1 MPVAGWCSIRS
12 SNGDTILSPI
22 ETNDRSVSVTPRSN
36 NQDTKT
42 LKQSLQQ
49 KQQKGEQAAEK
60 GANKLNRAMDK
71 LGDQLNKSDK
81 SKLDQARVEMQR
93 TKQQLQKLIKE
104 DVTNSPQYREAQHQ
118 LETQQK
124 EFKEFLDDMQGKLA
138 AMGANMENV
147 NEAMQEQSAL
157 ETIEQSLKITHERM
171 KEVQK
176 TLAIQQ
182 ELLNVSNASSVPA
195 NAKMENYGFQNGDV
209 IKMGQ
214 NCFVVRA
221 VFQDA
226 SGVPRIAAE
235 AGADDEGESNGD
247 FEGIQ
252 IIEVPGTNRAIF
264 PEIETVKRLTSGN
277 LLMLLIGVMNKIS
290 EEQSARQ

>member
-1 MPVAGWCSIRS
+1 MPVAGWCSIRA
-12 SNGDTILSPI
+12 NNQDTILSPI
-22 ETNDRSVSVTPRSN
+22 ETNDRSVSVTPRAN

-104 DVTNSPQYREAQHQ
+104 DVTNSPQYREAQ
-118 LETQQK
+118 QK

-157 ETIEQSLKITHERM
+157 ETIEQSLKISHERM

-195 NAKMENYGFQNGDV
+195 NEKMENYGFQNGDV

-247 FEGIQ
+247 FEGVQ
-252 IIEVPGTNRAIF
+252 IIEVPGINRAIF

-277 LLMLLIGVMNKIS
+277 LLILLIGVMNKIS
-290 EEQSARQ
+290 EEESARQ

>member
-22 ETNDRSVSVTPRSN
+22 ETNDRSVSVTPRAN

-124 EFKEFLDDMQGKLA
+124 EFKEFLDDMQGKLQ

-147 NEAMQEQSAL
+147 NEAMQEQTAL
-157 ETIEQSLKITHERM
+157 ETIEQSLKISHERM
-171 KEVQK
+171 
-176 TLAIQQ
+176 Q
-182 ELLNVSNASSVPA
+182 EQTAL
-195 NAKMENYGFQNGDV
+195 ET
-209 IKMGQ
+209 
-214 NCFVVRA
+214 
-221 VFQDA
+221 
-226 SGVPRIAAE
+226 
-235 AGADDEGESNGD
+235 
-247 FEGIQ
+247 
-252 IIEVPGTNRAIF
+252 IE
-264 PEIETVKRLTSGN
+264 
-277 LLMLLIGVMNKIS
+277 
-290 EEQSARQ
+290 

>member
-1 MPVAGWCSIRS
+1 
-12 SNGDTILSPI
+12 
-22 ETNDRSVSVTPRSN
+22 
-36 NQDTKT
+36 
-42 LKQSLQQ
+42 
-49 KQQKGEQAAEK
+49 
-60 GANKLNRAMDK
+60 MDK

-93 TKQQLQKLIKE
+93 TKQQL
-104 DVTNSPQYREAQHQ
+104 
-118 LETQQK
+118 QK

-157 ETIEQSLKITHERM
+157 ETIEQSLKISHERM

-182 ELLNVSNASSVPA
+182 ELLNVSNASSVAA
-195 NAKMENYGFQNGDV
+195 NKEMENYGFQNGDV

-226 SGVPRIAAE
+226 SGIARIAAE
-235 AGADDEGESNGD
+235 AGADHEGDSNGD
-247 FEGIQ
+247 FEGVQ
-252 IIEVPGTNRAIF
+252 IIEVPGENRAIF

>member
-22 ETNDRSVSVTPRSN
+22 ETNDRSVSVTPRAN

-81 SKLDQARVEMQR
+81 NKLDQARVEMQR

-104 DVTNSPQYREAQHQ
+104 DVTNSPQYREAQKQ

-157 ETIEQSLKITHERM
+157 ETIEQSLKISHERM

-195 NAKMENYGFQNGDV
+195 NAKMENYGFQNGE
-209 IKMGQ
+209 KLLCCAS
-214 NCFVVRA
+214 CFPGCRWNP
-221 VFQDA
+221 QD
-226 SGVPRIAAE
+226 SRR
-235 AGADDEGESNGD
+235 S
-247 FEGIQ
+247 
-252 IIEVPGTNRAIF
+252 RC
-264 PEIETVKRLTSGN
+264 R
-277 LLMLLIGVMNKIS
+277 
-290 EEQSARQ
+290 R

>member
-22 ETNDRSVSVTPRSN
+22 ETNDRSVSVTPRAN

-104 DVTNSPQYREAQHQ
+104 DVTNSPQYRDAQQ
-118 LETQQK
+118 KLETQQK
-124 EFKEFLDDMQGKLA
+124 EFKEFLDDMQGKLQ

-147 NEAMQEQSAL
+147 NEAMQEQTAL
-157 ETIEQSLKITHERM
+157 ETIEQSPKISHERM

-182 ELLNVSNASSVPA
+182 ELL
-195 NAKMENYGFQNGDV
+195 
-209 IKMGQ
+209 
-214 NCFVVRA
+214 
-221 VFQDA
+221 
-226 SGVPRIAAE
+226 
-235 AGADDEGESNGD
+235 
-247 FEGIQ
+247 
-252 IIEVPGTNRAIF
+252 
-264 PEIETVKRLTSGN
+264 
-277 LLMLLIGVMNKIS
+277 KIS
-290 EEQSARQ
+290 HERMKEVQK